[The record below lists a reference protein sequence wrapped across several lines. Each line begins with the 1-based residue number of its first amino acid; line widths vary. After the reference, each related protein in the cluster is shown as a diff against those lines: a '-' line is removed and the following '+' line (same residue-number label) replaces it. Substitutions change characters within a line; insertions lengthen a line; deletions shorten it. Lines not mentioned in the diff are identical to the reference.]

1 MLQDTACS
9 GPFAESWG
17 GRFLRFDVDSSNRS
31 IERIGSEGSRAVCD
45 HADLLLLRCDDS
57 QDLIDQDHFLAW
69 DELLGLR

>member
-1 MLQDTACS
+1 
-9 GPFAESWG
+9 
-17 GRFLRFDVDSSNRS
+17 VDSSNRS